1 MLRRNFALCFVC
13 AVEVPPLDLNLLWSI
28 RPSVH
33 QVTNIITTATA
44 IVPVHNHPI
53 AHSTRGSTKR
63 PITSGR
69 IAISM
74 MITISGTA
82 TTPLITADQNS
93 ALIGSS
99 PTKLMTIPIR
109 VDTAMVP

>member
-1 MLRRNFALCFVC
+1 M
-13 AVEVPPLDLNLLWSI
+13 
-28 RPSVH
+28 
-33 QVTNIITTATA
+33 ITTATA

-74 MITISGTA
+74 MITIRGTA
-82 TTPLITADQNS
+82 T
-93 ALIGSS
+93 
-99 PTKLMTIPIR
+99 IP
-109 VDTAMVP
+109 